1 MNARAWWVGSC
12 HKSCSLRA
20 DDEEGEYIQH
30 GLPQNTDHSENG
42 HLPCMDGGS
51 WISWI
56 CSENTGQEAQNTSL
70 KFKVK
75 SLKQVPLQT
84 QSEDLH
90 QQGKV

>member
-12 HKSCSLRA
+12 HKSCSLRV
-20 DDEEGEYIQH
+20 DDEEGESIQH

-56 CSENTGQEAQNTSL
+56 PQLREHRTGGTEHIT
-70 KFKVK
+70 KI
-75 SLKQVPLQT
+75 
-84 QSEDLH
+84 
-90 QQGKV
+90 QG